1 MMEVPSYPTQAN
13 YTPLDEMVIE
23 DAETLRV
30 LADPLRLRIRE
41 LMIEP
46 CTVKQ
51 VAAALNMAP
60 TKLYYHIN
68 LLEKHKLIIVV
79 AARVVSGIIEKQYQ
93 ISAKTTRV
101 ARHLLSPGTDE
112 KSNSMQLTLD
122 SLFKDAKAD
131 LLQSMQDKTV
141 QMAHDTPDHHAMLVS
156 SQRFYLTE
164 EQATNLFARLK
175 ALLSEMDELSNAQL
189 GRSDAQ
195 PYKMLALV
203 FPSSRRALHTQE

>member
-1 MMEVPSYPTQAN
+1 
-13 YTPLDEMVIE
+13 MVIE

-51 VAAALNMAP
+51 VAAVLGIAP

-68 LLEKHKLIIVV
+68 LLEKHKLIVVV

-93 ISAKTTRV
+93 VSAKMTRV
-101 ARHLLSPGTDE
+101 ARHLLSPGSDE
-112 KSNSMQLTLD
+112 KPSGIQITLD
-122 SLFKDAKAD
+122 SLFKDTKAD
-131 LLQSMQDKTV
+131 LLQSMQDGV
-141 QMAHDTPDHHAMLVS
+141 AQMTYGVPDHHTVLAL
-156 SQRFYLTE
+156 SQRVYLTE
-164 EQATNLFARLK
+164 AQAADLFERMK

-189 GRSDAQ
+189 GRSDVQ
-195 PYKMLALV
+195 PYKMLTLV
-203 FPSSRRALHTQE
+203 FPSSRRAPTAQE